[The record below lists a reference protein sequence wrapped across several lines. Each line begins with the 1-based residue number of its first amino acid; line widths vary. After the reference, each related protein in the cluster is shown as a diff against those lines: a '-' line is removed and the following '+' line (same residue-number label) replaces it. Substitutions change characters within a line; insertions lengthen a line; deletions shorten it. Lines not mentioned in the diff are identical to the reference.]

1 MALTVDT
8 LTIMEIRLQRF
19 REVYLRQM
27 YWLWGSYA
35 LKMALKDSCQ

>member
-27 YWLWGSYA
+27 YWGSYA